1 MKAPYSWNSLSDLFE
16 CLNSKAN
23 YVILRNFESIEEDC
37 ISLEHPDID
46 ILCDDRKSLI
56 ELSRSVSRTK
66 NRRDKIHRE
75 IWVNGKGIDVDIR
88 CVGDGYYDPAWGQE
102 ILNSRHLYRNSFFV
116 PNPENYFYTLL
127 YHALIQKR
135 QISPDY
141 RERLEAMAEN
151 MDLKIE
157 SAVSV
162 DTLQAYMKEKGYFF
176 TYPENL
182 NTRTNFS
189 DVDKALIKGR
199 YRGTV
204 RIVKKKLQSVVNHL
218 FQRWEKK

>member
-1 MKAPYSWNSLSDLFE
+1 MAKQ
-16 CLNSKAN
+16 LNLDVETA
-23 YVILRNFESIEEDC
+23 V
-37 ISLEHPDID
+37 
-46 ILCDDRKSLI
+46 
-56 ELSRSVSRTK
+56 
-66 NRRDKIHRE
+66 
-75 IWVNGKGIDVDIR
+75 GI
-88 CVGDGYYDPAWGQE
+88 
-102 ILNSRHLYRNSFFV
+102 
-116 PNPENYFYTLL
+116 
-127 YHALIQKR
+127 
-135 QISPDY
+135 
-141 RERLEAMAEN
+141 
-151 MDLKIE
+151 
-157 SAVSV
+157 

>member
-88 CVGDGYYDPAWGQE
+88 CVGDGYFDSVWERE
-102 ILNSRHLYRNSFFV
+102 ILCTRQFYRSCYYV
-116 PNPENYFYTLL
+116 PNRENYYYSLL
-127 YHALIQKR
+127 YHVLIQKR
-135 QISPDY
+135 QISKDY
-141 RERLEAMAEN
+141 SERLAAMAKQLNLDVET
-151 MDLKIE
+151 
-157 SAVSV
+157 AVGI